1 MWYNAQAMEHKVN
14 YSIIKK
20 KMLLAFKGLELPIQ
34 FLNEMQRCKHTKEE
48 TVDQYIYEK
57 LILCHKV
64 NKNMSEMDK
73 ICQIIQGLKPA
84 IRDSVIS
91 QRVTTIDKIIEQ
103 AKRKEQSLRMIE
115 RAEKKKPNQDM
126 TENIKHMIADQIKA

>member
-1 MWYNAQAMEHKVN
+1 MEHKVN
-14 YSIIKK
+14 YLIIKK

-34 FLNEMQRCKHTKEE
+34 FLNEMQKQKQTEEE

-57 LILCHKV
+57 LILCQKV

-73 ICQIIQGLKPA
+73 IGHIIQGLKPA

-91 QRVTTIDKIIEQ
+91 WRVTTMDKIIEQ
-103 AKRKEQSLRMIE
+103 AKRKEQSLRTIE
-115 RAEKKKPNQDM
+115 
-126 TENIKHMIADQIKA
+126 